1 MAKAQSRKKSK
12 RRRRP
17 RQASVGDQVRRRR
30 GLDLSVP
37 YCPKCG
43 GTLVQAWLPGP
54 SMQILVDAARPEAG
68 VLAVQVQSDDF
79 PNGVFSD
86 PWPVLCAVCEQD
98 CGKHPRQWGHP
109 LYKAFMEVLERDAGW
124 PRARDWEVED
134 IFTDWYKTRLRKLV
148 DAHEEELTGEPRF
161 RYGPFEDRD
170 DPPGRGA
177 PEKGQRVDHGPSDAA
192 QEVGGEG
199 VDHPLT
205 VDEALAAVRTAR
217 DAEAR
222 ALDQLGHALRAEHA
236 AGAGKRELGRR
247 AHGVLSLPLVR
258 RALAEGG
265 QAVDHPGAKLL
276 NG

>member
-1 MAKAQSRKKSK
+1 M
-12 RRRRP
+12 
-17 RQASVGDQVRRRR
+17 RRRR

-54 SMQILVDAARPEAG
+54 SMQILVDAAKPEAG
-68 VLAVQVQSDDF
+68 VLAVLVGSDDF
-79 PNGVFSD
+79 PQGVFEA

-109 LYKAFMEVLERDAGW
+109 LYKAFMAALEEDAGW

-134 IFTDWYKTRLRKLV
+134 IFTDWYETRLRKLV

-161 RYGPFEDRD
+161 RYGPFKDRD

-177 PEKGQRVDHGPSDAA
+177 PEKGQRVAHSPSGTA
-192 QEVGGEG
+192 QEDGGER

-205 VDEALAAVRTAR
+205 VDAALAAVRAAR
-217 DAEAR
+217 DAEAH
-222 ALDQLGHALRAEHA
+222 ALDQLGQALRAEHA
-236 AGAGKRELGRR
+236 AGAAKRELGRR
-247 AHGVLSLPLVR
+247 AQGVLSLPLVR
-258 RALAEGG
+258 RALTEGG
-265 QAVDHPGAKLL
+265 EGVDHPAVMAPDG
-276 NG
+276 

>member
-1 MAKAQSRKKSK
+1 MAKARARKKRK
-12 RRRRP
+12 RSVRH
-17 RQASVGDQVRRRR
+17 ASTGEQVRRRR

-68 VLAVQVQSDDF
+68 VLAVLVGSDDF
-79 PNGVFSD
+79 PNGVFAD

-109 LYKAFMEVLERDAGW
+109 LYKAFVDALERDAGW

-134 IFTDWYKTRLRKLV
+134 IHTDWYETRLRKLV
-148 DAHEEELTGEPRF
+148 DAHEEALTGEPRF
-161 RYGPFEDRD
+161 RYGPFKDRD

-177 PEKGQRVDHGPSDAA
+177 PEKGQRVDHCASDWVREA
-192 QEVGGEG
+192 GGEDL
-199 VDHPLT
+199 DHPLT
-205 VDEALAAVRTAR
+205 VDEALAAVRAAR
-217 DAEAR
+217 EAEAR
-222 ALDQLGHALRAEHA
+222 ALVRLGEALRAEHA

-247 AHGVLSLPLVR
+247 VSGVMSLPLVR

-265 QAVDHPGAKLL
+265 EGVDHPPEASS
-276 NG
+276 